1 MQDTLCELTALEGFT
16 MAVERAIP
24 GARSEESSEVA
35 DVALGTRSTAMWLM
49 PIAAIVEALLTIDAM
64 ISVGLLAPFVVITVV
79 LVGVA
84 VLGFVR
90 PRPRVFMTGGI
101 LLLAYT
107 ALIFPFADGLIHP
120 IGSSHAWT
128 DIIGIVAGLTGAIAG
143 FAAFVELRRGR
154 PLVRALSSPIGEG
167 LAILIVGVLLGT
179 SYVSIS
185 GFGTLAASP
194 GLGVTNGVLMAP
206 TQPPIELDAPGTTFT
221 QKTLQ
226 LSTGPG
232 TIYVVNTDAV
242 PHTFDIEIDGRHV
255 SYPVPSHSTTAVVLN
270 LASAGGYTYWC
281 AIPGHRP
288 TMEGTLEVAES

>member
-1 MQDTLCELTALEGFT
+1 
-16 MAVERAIP
+16 MAIERTVS
-24 GARSEESSEVA
+24 GARSEEAGGVA

-64 ISVGLLAPFVVITVV
+64 ISVGFLAPFVVITVV

-107 ALIFPFADGLIHP
+107 VMIFPFADGLIHP
-120 IGSSHAWT
+120 VGSSHAWT
-128 DIIGIVAGLTGAIAG
+128 DIIAIIVGLAGAIAG
-143 FAAFVELRRGR
+143 FAAFVELRRSH
-154 PLVRALSSPIGEG
+154 PPVRAFSSPIGEA
-167 LAILIVGVLLGT
+167 LAILIVGALLGT
-179 SYVSIS
+179 SYVSRS
-185 GFGTLAASP
+185 GFATLESTP
-194 GLGVTNGVLMAP
+194 GLGVVNGVQTAP
-206 TQPPIELDAPGTTFT
+206 TQPPVELDALGSTFT

-226 LSTGPG
+226 LSSGPG

-242 PHTFDIEIDGRHV
+242 PHTFDIEINGRHV
-255 SYPVPSHSTTAVVLN
+255 SYPAPSHSTTAVVLN
-270 LASAGGYTYWC
+270 LASAGRYEYWC